1 MHLPARIIVPRVEIR
16 GRPIELPEL
25 FLGLLA
31 IGIAIVLTAH
41 VFAGTIHDARHSRDT
56 LNVTGSA
63 RVPIS
68 ANLVRWSV
76 TVAGEAP
83 AAATAAGILRRQSA
97 QVRAFLRAG
106 GIPGDS
112 IDPSVV
118 RSEEIVI
125 QLPHH
130 RRRTRYRVS
139 QELEVSTRQIDV
151 VESVATGVGQLLER
165 GIHVSAGPLAYI
177 STELEQAKLNAL
189 ERATAEARR
198 RAQILVDGL
207 GGKLGR
213 MRSSNQGV
221 YQVTP
226 RDSTDVSDY
235 GINDTTSRE
244 KDVNAVVT
252 ATFAVSR

>member
-1 MHLPARIIVPRVEIR
+1 MEVR
-16 GRPIELPEL
+16 GRQIELPEL

-41 VFAGTIHDARHSRDT
+41 IFAGTIRDVRHSRDT
-56 LNVTGSA
+56 LSVTGSA
-63 RVPIS
+63 RVPIT
-68 ANLVRWSV
+68 ANLVRWSL
-76 TVAGEAP
+76 TVAGETP
-83 AAATAAGILRRQSA
+83 DPATAARILRRQSA
-97 QVRAFLRAG
+97 EVRAFLRRG
-106 GIPGDS
+106 GIPADA
-112 IDPSVV
+112 IEASVV

-125 QLPHH
+125 VLQHH
-130 RRRTRYRVS
+130 QRRTRYRVS

-151 VESVATGVGQLLER
+151 VESVATRVGSLLER

-177 STELEQAKLNAL
+177 STELEKAKLDAL
-189 ERATAEARR
+189 DRATAEARR
-198 RAQILVDGL
+198 RAEILAHGL

-244 KDVNAVVT
+244 KDVNAVVS
-252 ATFAVSR
+252 ATFAVNR